1 MAVHSSFRV
10 GELGKELVQS
20 WKSILEADPVD
31 WLLERENPSVRYFTL
46 RDILDYSD
54 KDREVVEAKAAI
66 RHDEKV
72 SRIFRRQKPDGYW
85 ESAEQP
91 YQPKYRSSYWQI
103 MILGQLGLD
112 KGDQR
117 VRKACEHIFQFQL
130 EDGGFTTFKGEGGRR
145 EYLWAR
151 NRALKRG
158 IKPPSIESWMEEKM
172 HEYEMS
178 CLTGNV
184 AAALIRLGYANDDR
198 VRAALKWLVEIQND
212 DGGWLCPYW
221 KAHIRDKHGCF
232 MGTITPLDAFSE
244 LHAKRRTSEMET
256 AIEKGVEFLL
266 MHRLFKA
273 DHHGFRVIKEA
284 WLKLSFPWFFYSIL
298 RGLSVVTKLGY
309 AKDRRIDDALEILLR
324 KQNPEG
330 KWILE
335 STPSGRMQTDLEQ
348 EGKPSK
354 WITLN
359 ALRVIRRVY
368 QNRNSER

>member
-10 GELGKELVQS
+10 GEPGKELVQS
-20 WKSILEADPVD
+20 WKSILKADPVD
-31 WLLERENPSVRYFTL
+31 WLLEPENASVRYFTL

-72 SRIFRRQKPDGYW
+72 LRIFRRQNPDGYW

-112 KGDQR
+112 KGDER

-130 EDGGFTTFKGEGGRR
+130 EDGGFTTFKGEGARR
-145 EYLWAR
+145 EYIWAR
-151 NRALKRG
+151 KRALKRRV
-158 IKPPSIESWMEEKM
+158 KPPIFECWTEEKLR
-172 HEYEMS
+172 EYEMS

-184 AAALIRLGYANDDR
+184 AVALIRLGYASDGR
-198 VRAALKWLVEIQND
+198 VRAALKWLVEIQNE

-244 LHAKRRTSEMET
+244 LPAKHRTSEMDA
-256 AIEKGVEFLL
+256 AIKRGVEFLL
-266 MHRLFKA
+266 MHRLYKA
-273 DHHGFRVIKEA
+273 DHHQFKVINKA
-284 WLKLSFPWFFYSIL
+284 WLELGFPRFFYDIL
-298 RGLSVVTKLGY
+298 RGLSVLAKLGY
-309 AKDRRIDDALEILLR
+309 AKDRRIDDALEILLQ
-324 KQNPEG
+324 KQNSDG

-348 EGKPSK
+348 KGKPSK
-354 WITLN
+354 WVTLN
-359 ALRVIRRVY
+359 ALRVLKRVY
-368 QNRNSER
+368 PDRKS